1 MAKKGSRLL
10 EPSTTLNTHQPGKPR
25 PMGSNFNDI
34 QLRPGIS
41 ILEGGK
47 VKQNKQSLS
56 NAQEHKLSMEDYQSM
71 KMGQSLSQMAESRVQ
86 SMGEKSF
93 SLP

>member
-10 EPSTTLNTHQPGKPR
+10 EPSTTLNTNQPSNKPR

-56 NAQEHKLSMEDYQSM
+56 NAQENKLSMEDYQSM

-86 SMGEKSF
+86 
-93 SLP
+93 

>member
-10 EPSTTLNTHQPGKPR
+10 EPSTSIINIQQGKPR

-41 ILEGGK
+41 ILEAGK

-56 NAQEHKLSMEDYQSM
+56 NAQENKLSLEDYQSM
-71 KMGQSLSQMAESRVQ
+71 K
-86 SMGEKSF
+86 
-93 SLP
+93 